1 MLARS
6 TSEWQSEPMSSQN
19 LLQAGDH
26 APWFTAPVI
35 SGSSQFAF
43 NTVAGRYVLLLFFGS
58 AEFEAAAEALRMV
71 RQARELFDDERA
83 CFFGVSVDPQDEAQG
98 RIARELPGI
107 RFFLDYDRRV
117 SRPRRGGG
125 RRSVPASLA
134 AAEPLAP
141 GGGALRIG

>member
-1 MLARS
+1 
-6 TSEWQSEPMSSQN
+6 MSSQN
-19 LLQAGDH
+19 LLESGDH

-43 NTVAGRYVLLLFFGS
+43 NTIAGRYVLLLFFGS

-71 RQARELFDDERA
+71 RQAREHFDDECA

-117 SRPRRGGG
+117 SSRFGAVDGDRYLPHWLLLR
-125 RRSVPASLA
+125 
-134 AAEPLAP
+134 PLAP
-141 GGGALRIG
+141 SDGALRIG